1 MPTSPERLNYRHLP
15 VCGSTNS
22 WARDNLASLLNQL
35 PTVISAPGQSAGRG
49 RDGRAWH
56 SPPGQGLYCTMVF
69 RAEPRPGWQLIPLA
83 AGLAVIDSLAAASGA
98 DFVLKWPN
106 DVLWQ
111 EKKIA
116 GVLCESL
123 VRENEI
129 ICLCGIGINLNQAE
143 ADFPSDISGR
153 AVSLRLISGRR
164 HQAGELITVLA
175 ENFFSLL
182 NRAGWEELVLQRAR
196 RAGSALLGREISFN
210 LRGELIQGR
219 FAGLAD
225 DGGLLLETPA
235 GRQTFLAGEFEL
247 GPGLNI

>member
-1 MPTSPERLNYRHLP
+1 MPISPEHLNYRHLP
-15 VCGSTNS
+15 LCDSTNT
-22 WARDNLASLLNQL
+22 WARDNLTSLLNQL
-35 PTVISAPGQSAGRG
+35 PMVISAEGQSAGRG
-49 RDGRAWH
+49 RDGRSWH
-56 SPPGQGLYCTMVF
+56 SPPGQGLYCTVVF

-83 AGLAVIDSLAAASGA
+83 AGLAVIDSLAAESGA

-116 GVLCESL
+116 GILCESL

-129 ICLCGIGINLNQAE
+129 ICFCGIGINLNQQAE
-143 ADFPSDISGR
+143 DFPPEISRR

-164 HQAGELITVLA
+164 HQAGELIRVLA

-182 NRAGWEELVLQRAR
+182 NRPGWEELVLHRAR
-196 RAGSALLGREISFN
+196 RAGSALLGRQISFN

-219 FAGLAD
+219 FAGLSA
-225 DGGLLLETPA
+225 DGGLLLDTPA
-235 GRQTFLAGEFEL
+235 GRRTFLAGEFNL
-247 GPGLNI
+247 GSGLNI